1 MYITYHLINGLFNN
15 VRQIP
20 VLLNLKVIFWRC
32 NGKTLE
38 LKNQYVDQKLV
49 FLSLFEPLLL
59 CVLNW
64 NSFPFQLLFVFQPL
78 LIQFRLF
85 NNGCAVKGTL
95 LVNKKVL
102 SFSYSIVYFLIF
114 VSLCLFKIGI
124 PHIFS
129 YFILKHQVR

>member
-20 VLLNLKVIFWRC
+20 ELLNLKVIFWQC
-32 NGKTLE
+32 NGKNLK

-49 FLSLFEPLLL
+49 FPSLFEPLLV
-59 CVLNW
+59 CVCLFWVW

-95 LVNKKVL
+95 LVNKKGTFFLVL
-102 SFSYSIVYFLIF
+102 TWALTSFLLEQRFNSKGSNFNWKQ
-114 VSLCLFKIGI
+114 LC
-124 PHIFS
+124 S
-129 YFILKHQVR
+129 